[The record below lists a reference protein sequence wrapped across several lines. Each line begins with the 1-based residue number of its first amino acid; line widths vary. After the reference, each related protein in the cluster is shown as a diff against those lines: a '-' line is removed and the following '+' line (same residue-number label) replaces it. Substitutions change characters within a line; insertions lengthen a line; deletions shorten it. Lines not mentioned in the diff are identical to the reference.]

1 MNIPRIERRI
11 IIGYSNLLFL
21 ISIKYFFEIDKM
33 KNEDMRIKDFIN
45 NEKLSTT
52 MLLLKSF
59 LLSKLLLK
67 IINKIIKITKLERL

>member
-59 LLSKLLLK
+59 LLLKLLLVCFEYRMN
-67 IINKIIKITKLERL
+67 IFPLPL